1 MIKDWVIIIGFLLI
15 LLVLADGIRRKR
27 NERNGNIKVSRTLK
41 KSLKQQPEF
50 EDEPPAEAPSYTSE
64 LPNGGARVVAQRNS
78 SARIPSIEKKS
89 KAKSYLEKH
98 QRHDVE
104 EPLIASHASRSP
116 QQANLN
122 LGQSVPMLMESVEDS
137 KGRATVSNERIEPS
151 FSASRDDDIE
161 DDYKDRQSDTHE
173 DEDYERDEQPDDR
186 ELTVNRA
193 RNQIE
198 EDDDGYADDES
209 ADDDEAESYDPE
221 EDDNDE
227 DYDPE
232 EDYDERDDLEEGYE
246 DGDYEDDEDEDY
258 DKNNPTASSHQN
270 NLVEKQLAEPEE
282 VLIINVMAYKGEM
295 FNGGDLLDIIL
306 KCGMRYGSM
315 DIFHRHSDTKGEG
328 ALLFSMANMVKP
340 GTFDLDAMDDFETPG
355 VSLFMTLPINADSMQ
370 SFDLMADTARA
381 IAETLGGEL
390 KDEQRSVMTRQT
402 LEHCRQ
408 RIRDFER
415 TRLFRRPPR

>member
-1 MIKDWVIIIGFLLI
+1 MWKDWVIIIGTLLI

-27 NERNGNIKVSRTLK
+27 NERNGNIKVSRSLK
-41 KSLKQQPEF
+41 KSLKQQPEY
-50 EDEPPAEAPSYTSE
+50 EDEVPAEAPSYTSE
-64 LPNGGARVVAQRNS
+64 LPNGGARVIGQRDPS
-78 SARIPSIEKKS
+78 VRVPSIEKKPQ
-89 KAKSYLEKH
+89 AKSYLEKH
-98 QRHDVE
+98 QRPELE
-104 EPLIASHASRSP
+104 EPVIVPRVQREP
-116 QQANLN
+116 QQTSLN

-137 KGRATVSNERIEPS
+137 RGRAASDNSERIEPS
-151 FSASRDDDIE
+151 FSATRDEDLDDDHDDRRDDTYEGE
-161 DDYKDRQSDTHE
+161 DF
-173 DEDYERDEQPDDR
+173 ERDDHPYDR
-186 ELTVNRA
+186 ELAVNQA
-193 RNQIE
+193 REELE
-198 EDDDGYADDES
+198 EDDDE
-209 ADDDEAESYDPE
+209 EAEVGPADEYEEDDLDEEYDPE
-221 EDDNDE
+221 A
-227 DYDPE
+227 
-232 EDYDERDDLEEGYE
+232 DYDERDDQEEGYE
-246 DGDYEDDEDEDY
+246 DDDYEEG
-258 DKNNPTASSHQN
+258 NQATSAQQN
-270 NLVEKQLAEPEE
+270 NIAEKQPAEPEE

-340 GTFDLDAMDDFETPG
+340 GTFDLDAMDEFETPG

-381 IAETLGGEL
+381 ISETLGGEL

-415 TRLFRRPPR
+415 MRLFRRPPR